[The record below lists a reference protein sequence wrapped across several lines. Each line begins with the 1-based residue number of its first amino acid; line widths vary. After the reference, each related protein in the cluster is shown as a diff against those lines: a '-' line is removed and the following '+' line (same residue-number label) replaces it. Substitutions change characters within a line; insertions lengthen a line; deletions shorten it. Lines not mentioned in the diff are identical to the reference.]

1 MFSITNICNVVYTLD
16 KIMSEYESGTFRCTD
31 CGKEFLTKR
40 EAEKHYKKTH
50 SDEITHTME

>member
-1 MFSITNICNVVYTLD
+1 
-16 KIMSEYESGTFRCTD
+16 MSEYESGTFRCTD
-31 CGKEFLTKR
+31 CGKEFLTKQ